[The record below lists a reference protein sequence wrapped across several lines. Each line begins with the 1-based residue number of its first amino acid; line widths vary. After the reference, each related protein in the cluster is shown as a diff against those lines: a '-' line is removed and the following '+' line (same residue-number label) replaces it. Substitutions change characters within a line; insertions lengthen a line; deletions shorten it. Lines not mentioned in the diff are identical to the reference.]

1 MRLDRASGQ
10 VKNSTATASA
20 SLKDFVASLKMG
32 SNSPYSLRDQEQ
44 TAKAALAPY
53 LEQIAGGKSID
64 QGKYQAA
71 AQTYLDIERQ
81 LYGSTK
87 AYFDALDAV
96 QAATNKAISTID
108 NAAPIGASTES
119 PFAKATAASA
129 AATATGVQTGNELLD
144 QMSQQLAVSNDLMA
158 RFLAAAGNDSSF
170 IGSGR
175 SFVAAG

>member
-1 MRLDRASGQ
+1 
-10 VKNSTATASA
+10 
-20 SLKDFVASLKMG
+20 MG

-53 LEQIAGGKSID
+53 LAQIAGGKTID
-64 QGKYQAA
+64 QSKYQAA

-108 NAAPIGASTES
+108 NATPIGTSTES

-129 AATATGVQTGNELLD
+129 ATTAINTQTTVELLD
-144 QMSQQLAVSNDLMA
+144 QMSQQAALTNDLLA
-158 RFLAAAGNDSSF
+158 RLTLAAGNDSSF